1 MGGPASPRS
10 IQGDFT
16 PSSFSDSHNIQ
27 ELGAGT
33 VHEKLASASA
43 RTVLVP
49 VGSCERHGNPFTP
62 LGLDGIVTNAVVQ
75 HAALKADVLYTP
87 LMPFGYAP
95 HHVGKMNEGH
105 GTITLRAETYR
116 RVLEDIGHSLIYQGF
131 DRLVYVSFHSFN
143 LDCAQEVLFSL
154 RHKTGALAA
163 FFGGR
168 ESNAAVEI
176 LGSPPDRLASDVE
189 AAIAMALM
197 GERFNSAAFQAHGFE
212 IHAPAFLGEA
222 FSKRA
227 GSGMAV
233 SFRGAENIE
242 FGMDDFEFV
251 RPIQHGH
258 RPAGNIT
265 AEKGQ
270 KLLDTLAEDLA
281 AFVKELKSVKVEV
294 HQRNF
299 SDRVR

>member
-1 MGGPASPRS
+1 MAS
-10 IQGDFT
+10 
-16 PSSFSDSHNIQ
+16 SSSESLNIQ
-27 ELGAGT
+27 DLGAT
-33 VHEKLASASA
+33 AVREKLAGGSA
-43 RTVLVP
+43 RTILVP

-62 LGLDGIVTNAVVQ
+62 LGLDGIVTSGVVQ
-75 HAALKADVLYTP
+75 RAARKADVLYTP

-95 HHVGKMNEGH
+95 HHVGRMNEGH
-105 GTITLRAETYR
+105 GTVTLRAETYR
-116 RVLEDIGHSLIYQGF
+116 RVLEDIGRSLIYQGF
-131 DRLVYVSFHSFN
+131 DRLVFVSFHSFN

-168 ESNAAVEI
+168 ESNAAAQI
-176 LGSPPDRLASDVE
+176 LDSPPDRLANDVE

-197 GERFNSAAFQAHGFE
+197 GERFNSAEFLSHGYE
-212 IHAPAFLGEA
+212 IHAPMFLGKA

-227 GSGMAV
+227 GSGLAV

-242 FGMDDFEFV
+242 LGMDDFEFV
-251 RPIQHGH
+251 RPIQHGC
-258 RPAGNIT
+258 RPAGNVT

-281 AFVKELKSVKVEV
+281 AFVTEIKAVKVEV
-294 HQRNF
+294 HPRDF